1 MMDGLGVCLN
11 RLRSGS
17 GHLEDVLEFEY
28 ATVSATFIER
38 QGVVRGLSQQ
48 IANAD
53 SAIMAMRLRTSQS
66 TAIVGP
72 LFGHE
77 IASLDELI
85 RVHRYQLEQISQGEY
100 EQILRSMAGKLGG
113 KMQDCILGGKR
124 KRA

>member
-1 MMDGLGVCLN
+1 MMDGLRVCLN

-17 GHLEDVLEFEY
+17 GHLEDVLEFGY
-28 ATVSATFIER
+28 ATASATFIER

-53 SAIMAMRLRTSQS
+53 TAITAMRLRTSQS

-72 LFGHE
+72 LFGNE

-85 RVHRYQLEQISQGEY
+85 RVHQYQLEQISQGEY
-100 EQILRSMAGKLGG
+100 EKILRSMAGKLGG
-113 KMQDCILGGKR
+113 KMQNCIHEVKR
-124 KRA
+124 QRA